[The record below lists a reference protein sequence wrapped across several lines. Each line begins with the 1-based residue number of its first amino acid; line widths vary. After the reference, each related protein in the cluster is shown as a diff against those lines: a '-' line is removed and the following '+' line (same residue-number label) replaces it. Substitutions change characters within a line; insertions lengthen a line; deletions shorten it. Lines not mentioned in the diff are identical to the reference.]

1 MPINPQNK
9 SAFINVLPREVRDSI
24 YRELWRS
31 CGLRQHILYHGE
43 PEYHHFCHWPCSIEF
58 DVQDP
63 LQKELEELRVRLNVP
78 WGEDISE
85 SDHRRPGIGRPFAR
99 YLQSPWMNHWP
110 CGEVAYQKHGE
121 EPAMNFR
128 TAGFTCWKKRYSDHE
143 HNAWSS
149 PYFSMLLLCKTI
161 SEECL
166 QSIYRSTTFIFT
178 DMPAVQMFFGY
189 CELHPIV
196 KTFPKIGIT
205 PPAFFK
211 YARNVELSLSP
222 CFNLE
227 LLCANFDLPGI
238 PRRHDVYD
246 FHWLRLDRFE
256 YLQTFNIWI
265 ASRCTSNRYPSKY
278 DSFSGIKGLD
288 KRNLSDLLAPFSLI
302 GSVTISTPLSSN
314 IEPEEG
320 FVEDV
325 VVPGF
330 RLYKRGS
337 GDRFHPILVLWHHGN
352 SYDYTIHTTAEMEVR
367 LGYDGGNYVL
377 MKDG

>member
-1 MPINPQNK
+1 MPVNPQIK

-24 YRELWRS
+24 YFELWRS

-63 LQKELEELRVRLNVP
+63 LQKELEEVRVRLGVP
-78 WGEDISE
+78 LGEDISRH
-85 SDHRRPGIGRPFAR
+85 SCPGIGRPYAR

-110 CGEVAYQKHGE
+110 CGEVAYQKRGKGAL
-121 EPAMNFR
+121 PGFGTSA
-128 TAGFTCWKKRYSDHE
+128 FTCWKKGCSGYED
-143 HNAWSS
+143 NAWSN
-149 PYFSMLLLCKTI
+149 PYLSMLLLCKTV

-178 DMPAVQMFFGY
+178 DMPTVQMFFGY

-205 PPAFFK
+205 SLAFFK
-211 YARNVELSLSP
+211 YARNVELSFGPDFPLQ
-222 CFNLE
+222 

-256 YLQTFNIWI
+256 NLQTFNIWI
-265 ASRCTSNRYPSKY
+265 ASRCSSNRTPSKY
-278 DSFSGIKGLD
+278 DALCGIKELD
-288 KRNLSDLLAPFSLI
+288 TRNLRDRLAPFSLI
-302 GSVTISTPLSSN
+302 GSVTISTPLSSR
-314 IEPEEG
+314 IAPEEG

-325 VVPGF
+325 ALPGI

-337 GDRFHPILVLWHHGN
+337 GDKFHPILGTVNPGGM
-352 SYDYTIHTTAEMEVR
+352 YDDVIHTTSKMEVR
-367 LGYDGGNYVL
+367 LGYDGTNYVL